1 MHLNIKQKLVH
12 NDWITFDQLF
22 ILTCS
27 THVCVNLCQ
36 FCITQHD
43 LKKVS
48 KKVAPNDALKFRT
61 TCHMRSY
68 FDI

>member
-22 ILTCS
+22 ILTLFNP
-27 THVCVNLCQ
+27 CVCQ
-36 FCITQHD
+36 FVSICITQHD